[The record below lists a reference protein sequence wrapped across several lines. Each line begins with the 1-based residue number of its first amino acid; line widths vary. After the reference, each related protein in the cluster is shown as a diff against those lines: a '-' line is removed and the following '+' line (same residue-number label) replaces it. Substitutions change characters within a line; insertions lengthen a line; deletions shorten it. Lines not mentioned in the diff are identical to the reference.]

1 MLAEMKVARLVAK
14 MVDYSVV
21 AKVVLRAEE

>member
-14 MVDYSVV
+14 MVGYSVV
-21 AKVVLRAEE
+21 AKVVLRAVE